1 MSRQAWHWKS
11 LPRSNCF
18 FNVWRECRIEWVNGE
33 EIVESCGRVVGD
45 EKRGESD
52 ELVNG
57 GIPKD

>member
-1 MSRQAWHWKS
+1 M
-11 LPRSNCF
+11 
-18 FNVWRECRIEWVNGE
+18 NGE